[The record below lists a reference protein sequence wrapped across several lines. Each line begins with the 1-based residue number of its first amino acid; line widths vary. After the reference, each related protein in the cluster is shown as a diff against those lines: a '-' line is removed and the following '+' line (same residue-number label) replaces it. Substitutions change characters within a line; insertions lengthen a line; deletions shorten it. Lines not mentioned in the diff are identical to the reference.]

1 MSRTARPTSPAAA
14 TGNAPSRNAPEF
26 TVTQLS
32 GAIKRTLEDAYGYV
46 RVRGELGRVTRAGS
60 GHVYLDLKDER
71 AVLSSVVWK
80 GAAARLKVR
89 PEQGMEVIASGR
101 LTTFAGQSRYQLVID
116 TLEPAGVGALMA
128 LYEERKKKLA
138 AEGLFA
144 SERKRPIPRL
154 PRVIGVVTSP
164 TGAVIRDVLH
174 RLRDRYPVH
183 VLVWPALVQ
192 GDRAPE
198 QIVAGIEGLNALPE
212 RFPRPDTIIVAR
224 GGGSLEDLWCF
235 NDEAVAR
242 AAAASAVPLI
252 SAVGHE
258 TDTTLIDF
266 AADLRAPTPTAA
278 AEMAVPVRLEMLS
291 DLTARA
297 ARLQAA
303 GARAVERRELALAAA
318 ARGLGRP
325 EALIE
330 PVEQRLDRAGERLS
344 VALTRALERA
354 EARFGRAEAAL
365 RPGRLR
371 QTLSLRAQRLTDA
384 GARLRLAPLAAV
396 ERSRARLAPL
406 RLRPVAAREV
416 RRRQQALGA
425 ARISR
430 ALPDRLVRDARRAL
444 DRAARDLAQSTA
456 TLDRRASALDA
467 QARLLTSYSFQ
478 GVLERGFALVTAP
491 DGQVVRSARAEAG
504 PVALRFADGVRA
516 AVIEDD
522 GEGEVTPKPET
533 RPKRPRRRKAQP
545 AEADAPVRDQ
555 QTLFE

>member
-144 SERKRPIPRL
+144 PERKRPIPRL

-164 TGAVIRDVLH
+164 SGAVIRDVLH
-174 RLRDRYPVH
+174 RLRDRFPVH

-198 QIVAGIEGLNALPE
+198 QIVAGIEGLNALPP

-235 NDEAVAR
+235 NDEGVAR
-242 AAAASAVPLI
+242 AAAASALPLI

-291 DLTARA
+291 DLTTRA

-303 GARAVERRELALAAA
+303 GARLVERRELALSAA

-330 PVEQRLDRAGERLS
+330 PVEQRLDRAGERLTA
-344 VALTRALERA
+344 ALTRALERA

-371 QTLSLRAQRLTDA
+371 QGLVLRAQRVTDA

-406 RLRPVAAREV
+406 RLRPVARREL
-416 RRRQQALGA
+416 RRRGQALGA
-425 ARISR
+425 ARLTRAQPERLARDAGR
-430 ALPDRLVRDARRAL
+430 ALARAGRDLEGSLAAL
-444 DRAARDLAQSTA
+444 DR
-456 TLDRRASALDA
+456 LDA
-467 QARLLTSYSFQ
+467 RLTAQGRLLTSFSFQ
-478 GVLERGFALVTAP
+478 GVLERGFVLVTAP
-491 DGQVVRSARAEAG
+491 DGQVVRTAATEAG
-504 PVALRFADGVRA
+504 PVTLRFADGTRD
-516 AVIEDD
+516 AVI
-522 GEGEVTPKPET
+522 GEGAPPGTPPKRTRRKPKP
-533 RPKRPRRRKAQP
+533 KP
-545 AEADAPVRDQ
+545 ADPATDQ
-555 QTLFE
+555 QALFE